1 MEFAPP
7 FHTTDPS
14 IFLRHWAPLFPTFSR
29 LLFEPSIDKG
39 SKNLTNYK
47 QRPNRELRN
56 VQNAE
61 KEKRRENT
69 WACQMAVLKSLF
81 PVIPCEAYGL
91 QCTV

>member
-1 MEFAPP
+1 MG
-7 FHTTDPS
+7 HTNRKTRS
-14 IFLRHWAPLFPTFSR
+14 QYEKALG

-61 KEKRRENT
+61 KRKTQRKYLGR
-69 WACQMAVLKSLF
+69 QMAVLKSLF
-81 PVIPCEAYGL
+81 LVIPCEACGL